1 MKLHDLRPP
10 EGSNTARTRVGRG
23 IAAGKGKTAGRG
35 TKGQKARAGGS
46 IPPWFEGGQTP
57 LHMRIPKLRGFKN
70 RAKIDYEVVNV
81 GDIAARIE
89 AGAFASAGSAP
100 KKGEQLTINAD
111 ILRAVGLVRNV
122 KKPLK
127 ILGNGELTTALF
139 VVADAFTKSASSKIE
154 AAGGAVNVLEV
165 PTETRPAL
173 GLDDDGNAIERTPR
187 IARTAAG
194 RQAADRKIDARARRT
209 SDAADAAAEAAARPT
224 RAAKADAPK
233 ADADADGDRA
243 RTAPPKTGTA
253 RARAVAADAE
263 AAPEPTAPVVIE
275 PPDVTETTEATAAD
289 EEQPGETPDAVA
301 DEAVPSAAPADG
313 GDDDG
318 TAPTGDE
325 SA

>member
-10 EGSNTARTRVGRG
+10 EGSNTPRTRVGRG

-89 AGAFASAGSAP
+89 AGAFAEAGTAP

-127 ILGNGELTTALF
+127 ILGNGELGTALF
-139 VVADAFTKSASSKIE
+139 VVADAFTKSASEKIT
-154 AAGGAVNVLEV
+154 AAGGSVSVLEV
-165 PTETRPAL
+165 PTESRRAL
-173 GLDDDGNAIERTPR
+173 GLDG
-187 IARTAAG
+187 TAAEPP
-194 RQAADRKIDARARRT
+194 AATAPDAPAPRAAAPATATATTSAGTPDRTTGTPGGAET
-209 SDAADAAAEAAARPT
+209 SDAA
-224 RAAKADAPK
+224 
-233 ADADADGDRA
+233 
-243 RTAPPKTGTA
+243 
-253 RARAVAADAE
+253 
-263 AAPEPTAPVVIE
+263 APVVAE
-275 PPDVTETTEATAAD
+275 SPDVTEGDDATAPADEPLESVGPVDDAGDSGSVTGDDTAAD
-289 EEQPGETPDAVA
+289 AGD
-301 DEAVPSAAPADG
+301 VP
-313 GDDDG
+313 
-318 TAPTGDE
+318 GDE